1 MNDKLQKMEP
11 ELPLAVTRSA
21 PSSLDLIQG
30 AISAGIT
37 KENVEVVKELVAMHR
52 EEQARAAKVLFNQN
66 FFALR
71 KEIAGLTIYA
81 DKGAKTDSGQIAYKY
96 CSEREIAEQLDPPLF
111 RHGFAMMFGQRQE
124 GERSV
129 AVITLVHEG
138 GHEETR
144 EYAVRSGSTNRM
156 KDATA
161 ADTGATTSAWR
172 HLCIKLFGLK
182 SRIREEDD
190 VRNEGSTSD
199 KVTQKQ
205 ADELEHRAQMTNS
218 DIKAFLGY
226 AKVTK
231 FADIPA
237 RLYSELDRMLARK
250 EGRK

>member
-1 MNDKLQKMEP
+1 MNELQRVEP
-11 ELPLAVTRSA
+11 QPVAHAA
-21 PSSLDLIQG
+21 PSPLELIQG

-52 EEQARAAKVLFNQN
+52 EEQARANKVLFNQQ

-71 KEIAGLTIYA
+71 KEIATLKIYA
-81 DKGAKTDSGQIAYKY
+81 DKSAQTDSGKVAYRY
-96 CSEREIAEQLDPPLF
+96 CSEKEIAQQLDPVLF
-111 RHGFAMMFGQRQE
+111 KHGFAMMFGQRQE

-172 HLCIKLFGLK
+172 HLCIKLFGLQ
-182 SRIREEDD
+182 SRISEDAD
-190 VRNEGSTSD
+190 VRNEGDPND
-199 KVTQKQ
+199 KVTQTQ
-205 ADELEHRAQMTNS
+205 AEELEHRAKMTNS
-218 DIKAFLGY
+218 DIPAFLKY
-226 AKVTK
+226 AKVDK

-237 RLYSELDRMLARK
+237 RLYVELDRMLARK
-250 EGRK
+250 EGNKR

>member
-1 MNDKLQKMEP
+1 MSDQALQKMEP
-11 ELPLAVTRSA
+11 HSPARIA
-21 PSSLDLIQG
+21 PSPLDLIQG

-37 KENVEVVKELVAMHR
+37 KENVEVVKELVMMHR
-52 EEQARAAKVLFNQN
+52 EEQARANKVLFNQN
-66 FFALR
+66 FFAMR
-71 KEIAGLTIYA
+71 KEIATLNFYA
-81 DKGAKTDSGQIAYKY
+81 DKAAKTDSGQVAYRY
-96 CSEREIAEQLDPPLF
+96 CSEKEISEQLDPVLF
-111 RHGFAMMFGQRQE
+111 KHGFAMMFGQRQE

-144 EYAVRSGSTNRM
+144 EYAVRSGGTNRM

-190 VRNEGSTSD
+190 VRNEGD
-199 KVTQKQ
+199 KNEKVTEAQ
-205 ADELEHRAQMTNS
+205 AGELEHRAKMVNAS
-218 DIKAFLGY
+218 IPDFLKY

-237 RLYSELDRMLARK
+237 RLYAELDALLKRK